1 MKKLSLYVFLVLMF
15 CNVGFAKPV
24 LLECQK
30 VKVTDSMIGVNELD
44 DDVDNYE
51 YFSLDLKNN
60 EFYSKGWGEKTKGTC
75 SLGSCEKYSVWE
87 GYGVKGYELPYRKES
102 AEHLYL
108 GREWKE
114 DRKVFDFYTFRKTD
128 LGLIHFSNLITWLDG
143 TVIEEQAFFECK
155 EINKFPF

>member
-1 MKKLSLYVFLVLMF
+1 MMV
-15 CNVGFAKPV
+15 CNVGVAKPV
-24 LLECQK
+24 LLECKK
-30 VKVTDSMIGVNELD
+30 VKVTDSMIGVNKLD

-87 GYGVKGYELPYRKES
+87 GYGVKVYELPYRKES

-114 DRKVFDFYTFRKTD
+114 LPESQKAPWRNKAKREKELHKLKYPNISHVVLNSTKNT
-128 LGLIHFSNLITWLDG
+128 IT
-143 TVIEEQAFFECK
+143 
-155 EINKFPF
+155 

>member
-44 DDVDNYE
+44 DDVDEYE

-60 EFYSKGWGEKTKGTC
+60 EFYSK
-75 SLGSCEKYSVWE
+75 S
-87 GYGVKGYELPYRKES
+87 
-102 AEHLYL
+102 
-108 GREWKE
+108 
-114 DRKVFDFYTFRKTD
+114 
-128 LGLIHFSNLITWLDG
+128 
-143 TVIEEQAFFECK
+143 
-155 EINKFPF
+155 